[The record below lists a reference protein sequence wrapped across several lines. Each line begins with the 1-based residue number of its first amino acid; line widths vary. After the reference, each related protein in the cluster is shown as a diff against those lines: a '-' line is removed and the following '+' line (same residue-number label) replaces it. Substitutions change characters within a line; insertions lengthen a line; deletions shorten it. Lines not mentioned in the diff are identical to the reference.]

1 LSAFENNQGG
11 KGSGV
16 RSLPSSPLLRP
27 TSGTATPKYLPI
39 GGSPRIAPLSSP
51 RLPPSSPQTSMT
63 SLRVRLIHILALG
76 PTSEQS
82 LQEKTRALRTELS
95 TCLQE
100 VARKIATG
108 SSSWEL
114 KDECYRELK
123 PKEWK
128 NYTTKERETV
138 DKKRTGVLA
147 RLPPVQAASE
157 DVLRPTEIPMKQ
169 SASKVAEDYKP
180 LATTPVHVGS
190 PALKPSSS
198 IPAKRRAED
207 EMVNPISKAGR
218 AGTAAK
224 IGSTRATIQSDS
236 NTKAAT
242 ERKPMS
248 KTAQLK
254 TSPPRKTKESRKVK
268 SEEKIMDSNSDSD
281 SDIPL
286 EKHVRSSTTR
296 KSQAKTEQNS
306 VELKGLGITTAVSE
320 SKRPPHVVSPSGFN
334 ENCSHTSSASSTTSY
349 SPPKKRSPLAT
360 NEPLTAQRPKPHKPS
375 SPPQNGKKRPR
386 EADNSKTEKR
396 PKVYPIADKG
406 NSNMAAVTEK
416 HVLDDTANGV
426 SLSGKRNSGQK
437 PEVKHKRI
445 EQQHHDIA
453 EQFRKLYPEYQ
464 ELHRRLQSLDADRL
478 ALEKG
483 DVARLFQMQ
492 EQLEEWKA
500 TLWKAAGE
508 TRRVVTT
515 TKMARGIVGVRV

>member
-1 LSAFENNQGG
+1 MSAFENNQGG

-27 TSGTATPKYLPI
+27 ISGTATPKYLPI

-51 RLPPSSPQTSMT
+51 RLPLSAPQPSTT
-63 SLRVRLIHILALG
+63 SLRLRLIHILALG
-76 PTSEQS
+76 HASEHS

-128 NYTTKERETV
+128 NYTTKERENVEQKQT
-138 DKKRTGVLA
+138 DVLA
-147 RLPPVQAASE
+147 GLPPIQAVSGE
-157 DVLRPTEIPMKQ
+157 VLRPSEIPKKQ
-169 SASKVAEDYKP
+169 SASKAVEDYKP

-198 IPAKRRAED
+198 IPAKRQAED
-207 EMVNPISKAGR
+207 DMINPISKVGR

-224 IGSTRATIQSDS
+224 IGSTRVTTQSDS
-236 NTKAAT
+236 NMKVAA

-248 KTAQLK
+248 KTIQRKA
-254 TSPPRKTKESRKVK
+254 SPPRKTKESRKVK

-286 EKHVRSSTTR
+286 EKHVGSSTAR
-296 KSQAKTEQNS
+296 KTQAKTERNTLG
-306 VELKGLGITTAVSE
+306 LKGLGITAAVSE
-320 SKRPPHVVSPSGFN
+320 SKGPPHVVSPSGFN
-334 ENCSHTSSASSTTSY
+334 ENRSRTSSASSTTSY

-360 NEPLTAQRPKPHKPS
+360 NEPLTAQRAKPHKPLS
-375 SPPQNGKKRPR
+375 STQSSKKRPR

-396 PKVYPIADKG
+396 PKVYPTTDKG
-406 NSNMAAVTEK
+406 NLNLGAVTEK
-416 HVLDDTANGV
+416 SVLEDPAK
-426 SLSGKRNSGQK
+426 SLSAKRNSGQK
-437 PEVKHKRI
+437 TETQPKKI
-445 EQQHHDIA
+445 EQQHHEIA

-464 ELHRRLQSLDADRL
+464 KLHRRLQSLDADRL
-478 ALEKG
+478 ALEKSN
-483 DVARLFQMQ
+483 VAKLFQMQ

-500 TLWKAAGE
+500 ALWKAAGE
-508 TRRVVTT
+508 PRRAITT
-515 TKMARGIVGVRV
+515 TKMARGILGVRV